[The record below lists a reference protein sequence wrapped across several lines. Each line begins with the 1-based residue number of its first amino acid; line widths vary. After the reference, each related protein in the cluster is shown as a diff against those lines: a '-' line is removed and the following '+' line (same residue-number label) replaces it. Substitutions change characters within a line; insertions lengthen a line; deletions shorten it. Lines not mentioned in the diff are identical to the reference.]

1 LWDNQYVEG
10 SDPMRAHASSWAQR
24 SAELGARI
32 RDLHERN
39 AQLSARAGPPDL
51 EERRTVGSTPDQ
63 VAKAR
68 ALARIANVRAFEAMK
83 RTATM
88 RLHAASA
95 HDRAALLHELLA
107 AAGQSAAHEHPE
119 RAAAHRQQAREDRAA
134 AARMFRS
141 EHAESP
147 ETRHS

>member
-1 LWDNQYVEG
+1 
-10 SDPMRAHASSWAQR
+10 M
-24 SAELGARI
+24 
-32 RDLHERN
+32 
-39 AQLSARAGPPDL
+39 
-51 EERRTVGSTPDQ
+51 GSTPDQ

-107 AAGQSAAHEHPE
+107 VADRGDIDQHRE
-119 RAAAHRQQAREDRAA
+119 RAARHRLLAREDRAA
-134 AARMFRS
+134 ADRIFRS
-141 EHAESP
+141 YHIDPPAPGDS
-147 ETRHS
+147 

>member
-1 LWDNQYVEG
+1 
-10 SDPMRAHASSWAQR
+10 M
-24 SAELGARI
+24 
-32 RDLHERN
+32 
-39 AQLSARAGPPDL
+39 
-51 EERRTVGSTPDQ
+51 GSTPDQ

-68 ALARIANVRAFEAMK
+68 ALARMANMRAFEAMK

-107 AAGQSAAHEHPE
+107 DVGQSDAREHRE

-141 EHAESP
+141 QHVEAP
-147 ETRHS
+147 ETGHS